1 MVMPILQTSML
12 VWATILS
19 VFNLLASIL
28 QKLSPHTSRFGEEL
42 RISHNTEI
50 EMNFERSNEKAV
62 IPELLFHSS
71 TTISS
76 LNLLTTTTTVSFL
89 SSLFL
94 EIGYNPTNFQRKNT
108 QFSESLVCSINLP
121 RRDLNYNQPE
131 KVAGWGSRGGG
142 RG

>member
-42 RISHNTEI
+42 RYFVLWKMDYTAMISHNTEI

-71 TTISS
+71 TTIRI
-76 LNLLTTTTTVSFL
+76 FL
-89 SSLFL
+89 SL
-94 EIGYNPTNFQRKNT
+94 
-108 QFSESLVCSINLP
+108 C
-121 RRDLNYNQPE
+121 
-131 KVAGWGSRGGG
+131 
-142 RG
+142 